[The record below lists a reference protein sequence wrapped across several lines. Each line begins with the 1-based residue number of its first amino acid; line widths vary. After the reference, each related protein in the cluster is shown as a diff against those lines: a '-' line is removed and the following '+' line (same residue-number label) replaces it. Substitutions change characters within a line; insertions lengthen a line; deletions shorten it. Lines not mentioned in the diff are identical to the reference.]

1 MLRCCEV
8 VVSEKVTQSTSFRH
22 FRMHMPVAACGVRGP
37 IASRPAPAPTG
48 SRHCLTPGAALSD
61 PPTQRDSKKSRALRS
76 FCVNERTKGHR
87 TLTGAPTEAPTSK
100 RGAPFGFGTD
110 ELQQPAQLR
119 FVSEG
124 HEKARSHV
132 AFRPVRHE
140 QTPARAHRFSSPSQ
154 FSTLVANC
162 TLSAAALAACRTD
175 ALVSSSFEVI
185 ASAKASSADGS
196 RRPSASNAARRTL
209 KSG

>member
-1 MLRCCEV
+1 
-8 VVSEKVTQSTSFRH
+8 
-22 FRMHMPVAACGVRGP
+22 MHMPVAACGDPLRRGP
-37 IASRPAPAPTG
+37 RRRESG
-48 SRHCLTPGAALSD
+48 SALSHLELHY
-61 PPTQRDSKKSRALRS
+61 PIHQRSETDDSKKSRALRS
-76 FCVNERTKGHR
+76 FCVSERTKGHR
-87 TLTGAPTEAPTSK
+87 TLTGAPTSK

>member
-1 MLRCCEV
+1 VNGDCLWPCGAVCHSPPSISAPRSHGKLRSTVCSQGDCRRV
-8 VVSEKVTQSTSFRH
+8 KSSFCVS
-22 FRMHMPVAACGVRGP
+22 
-37 IASRPAPAPTG
+37 
-48 SRHCLTPGAALSD
+48 PGAALSD

-76 FCVNERTKGHR
+76 FCVNERTKGYR
-87 TLTGAPTEAPTSK
+87 TLTGAPTSK

-124 HEKARSHV
+124 HEEARSHV

-162 TLSAAALAACRTD
+162 SLSAAALAACRTD